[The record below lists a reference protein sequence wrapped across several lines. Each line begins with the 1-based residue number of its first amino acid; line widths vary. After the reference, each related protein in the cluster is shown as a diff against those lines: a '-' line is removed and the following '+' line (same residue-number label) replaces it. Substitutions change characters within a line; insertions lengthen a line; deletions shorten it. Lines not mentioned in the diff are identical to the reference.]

1 MLEVFLFVDP
11 LGTDCRESEAAVI
24 RLAEETHTHIDLHFV
39 MLLNFRVIDNL
50 MQALQLDTTDLAL
63 RNQLFD
69 AATQVALDFK
79 AAQFQG
85 NQKARALLLA
95 EQEMFLDGDFTYD
108 EAFAAACIRG
118 AGLNSTSFAADRQ
131 RLTPTDCFN
140 EDFTLAQELGVE
152 DAPDV
157 VIFNPQTNVNA
168 GWRLGRV
175 ANYPRLKAVCAK
187 LATLPSNPQRLH
199 VL

>member
-1 MLEVFLFVDP
+1 MLEVFLFVNP
-11 LGTDCRESEAAVI
+11 LGTQCRETEAAVT
-24 RLAEETHTHIDLHFV
+24 RLAEETNTHIDLHFV
-39 MLLNFRVIDNL
+39 MLLNFRIIDDL
-50 MQALQLDTTDLAL
+50 MQALRLDTTDLIL

-108 EAFAAACIRG
+108 PAFAAACVHG
-118 AGLNSTSFAADRQ
+118 LGLNPEGFAQDRQ
-131 RLTPTDCFN
+131 SLTPTDCFN
-140 EDFTLAQELGVE
+140 DDFTLAQEMGVQE
-152 DAPDV
+152 APNV
-157 VIFNPQTNVNA
+157 VVFNPQADDNA
-168 GWRLGRV
+168 GWRLGCTP
-175 ANYPRLKAVCAK
+175 NYQRLKTVCTK
-187 LATLPSNPQRLH
+187 LATLTQPKRLH